1 MYINYWKNIF
11 NYNDSSKFSHFL
23 MNMLINI
30 VILFIIILSGFIVP
44 YEWENTVVNIYYFVL
59 FIMILPTIS
68 MIVRVFK
75 NKKTI

>member
-11 NYNDSSKFSHFL
+11 NYNDSSKFSHFI

>member
-11 NYNDSSKFSHFL
+11 NYNNSSKFSHFL